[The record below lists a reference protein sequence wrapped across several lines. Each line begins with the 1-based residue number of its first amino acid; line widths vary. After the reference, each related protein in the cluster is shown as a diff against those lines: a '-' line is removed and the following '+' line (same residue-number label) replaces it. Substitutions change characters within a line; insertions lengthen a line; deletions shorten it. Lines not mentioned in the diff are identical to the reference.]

1 MFLEFRK
8 RLDASAEEQLEFFD
22 PSKKAP
28 WRGFDKI
35 NKIVSVSAKGKT
47 RDLAVQMFL
56 GF

>member
-8 RLDASAEEQLEFFD
+8 RLDASAEERLEFFD